1 MWSEY
6 RRFRLNELIKKHG
19 GNTHTNYVQNQS
31 GKQSMMSLIKSYFV
45 PDSCLQGSEFPI
57 HLLWDRTRHITIRIR
72 FPSNMMHIKEV
83 YNVPKEGVKIEEDT
97 LTLKDFETNGYAG
110 LVLGTKTLK
119 EFSTLGSL
127 EIEII
132 GDDGSRNGIQ
142 HNVVLFRPQITLYKT
157 PNEIIAIQ
165 GKGDV
170 ILKDKIPIR
179 NVGKGTAIV
188 QLDIS
193 KESNVTVRVP
203 EGMKEFYEKFISML
217 ASKSIGIKKEFP
229 EYSEAVDGLTGLL
242 TDSLRGSVTVT
253 EDYVK
258 KMQDVLDKIDA
269 AFEESE
275 NFMRSVMEA
284 VLSAYLSSVHIIT
297 EVHGFLE
304 YLKSL
309 AKNRV
314 LLLNATS
321 VIELKPGT
329 NRVSGYL
336 RIQDLADNV
345 YEPLKIDI
353 AVNLNSSAPAQIALY
368 AMFNWLE

>member
-1 MWSEY
+1 
-6 RRFRLNELIKKHG
+6 
-19 GNTHTNYVQNQS
+19 
-31 GKQSMMSLIKSYFV
+31 
-45 PDSCLQGSEFPI
+45 
-57 HLLWDRTRHITIRIR
+57 
-72 FPSNMMHIKEV
+72 MMHIKEV

>member
-1 MWSEY
+1 
-6 RRFRLNELIKKHG
+6 
-19 GNTHTNYVQNQS
+19 
-31 GKQSMMSLIKSYFV
+31 
-45 PDSCLQGSEFPI
+45 
-57 HLLWDRTRHITIRIR
+57 
-72 FPSNMMHIKEV
+72 MMHIKEV

-132 GDDGSRNGIQ
+132 GDDSSRNGIQ

>member
-1 MWSEY
+1 
-6 RRFRLNELIKKHG
+6 
-19 GNTHTNYVQNQS
+19 
-31 GKQSMMSLIKSYFV
+31 
-45 PDSCLQGSEFPI
+45 
-57 HLLWDRTRHITIRIR
+57 
-72 FPSNMMHIKEV
+72 MMHVKEV
-83 YNVPKEGVKIEEDT
+83 YNVPKEGVKIEEDA

-119 EFSTLGSL
+119 EFSALGSL

-132 GDDGSRNGIQ
+132 GDDGSRSGMQ
-142 HNVVLFRPQITLYKT
+142 HNVVLFRPQITSYKT

-170 ILKDKIPIR
+170 ILKGKIPIR

-193 KESNVTVRVP
+193 KESNVTVKVP
-203 EGMKEFYEKFISML
+203 VGVKEFIEKFSSML
-217 ASKSIGIKKEFP
+217 TSKSIDIKKEFP
-229 EYSEAVDGLTGLL
+229 KYSEAIDGLTGLL
-242 TDSLRGSVTVT
+242 IDSLKGSITIT

-258 KMQDVLDKIDA
+258 RMQDVLDKIGA

-275 NFMRSVMEA
+275 NFMHSVMEA
-284 VLSAYLSSVHIIT
+284 ILSAYLSSIHIIT
-297 EVHGFLE
+297 ELHGFFE

-329 NRVSGYL
+329 NRVCGYL

-353 AVNLNSSAPAQIALY
+353 TVTLNSNASAQIPLY
-368 AMFNWLE
+368 SMFDWLE